1 MNQIE
6 IFYEDIQPFNLH
18 KKVIKKYIKQLIIN
32 EIYKLG
38 EVSIIFCSDNF
49 LLDINKEYLNHNY
62 FTDIITFNYVED
74 TTISGDLFISVDR
87 VRENAREYKT
97 SFEKELFRVIFHGV
111 LHLIGYND
119 KTKEELKVM
128 REKENFYLKEVD
140 FREIIL

>member
-119 KTKEELKVM
+119 KTKEEQKVM

-140 FREIIL
+140 FREIVL